1 MKRNSKLSLAL
12 HALGHLGLEPD
23 RRFTSEE
30 LAVQNATNAVV
41 VRRVLGLLRQAGLIT
56 SETGRTGGWTL
67 SRSADTITVA
77 DVYCA
82 LGSTL
87 LPRDGDGP
95 DNPAD
100 CQIEAALHGVVDL
113 ALQDAEKALIAR
125 LEQVTIGD
133 LSRGLRVCSGGRMS

>member
-30 LAVQNATNAVV
+30 LATQNATNAVV
-41 VRRVLGLLRQAGLIT
+41 VRRVLGMLRRAGLIK

-67 SRSADTITVA
+67 SRSAETITVA
-77 DVYCA
+77 DVYRA
-82 LGSTL
+82 VGSTL
-87 LPRDGDGP
+87 VPQDGGGP
-95 DNPAD
+95 DNPTD

-113 ALQDAEKALIAR
+113 AMQDAEKAVIAR
-125 LEQVTIGD
+125 LEGVTIGD
-133 LSRGLRVCSGGRMS
+133 LSRGLRVGSKETSS